1 MQNNLHTIKQLL
13 GDRDLDSLKKL
24 ALTCKRSINK
34 TQYYRSVLMLSAHN
48 LEHLMKIPQ
57 LNADAVILNLED
69 GVSVENKP
77 FALVLVAIFLC
88 KYKQIEKK
96 LIVRVNALQE
106 GGYEEIAY
114 LNQFCPDAI
123 RVPKIKTVNEVK
135 EVLDILHKDIELHLS
150 IETSD
155 AWLNLVSLGINTRV
169 SAFYLGILDLFVDM
183 GLSQSLI
190 TPQNPTTKY
199 ILSHFLITCRALH
212 VKAVAPVFQKYK
224 DIDTF
229 KQWVELEK
237 SMGYNAKACISP
249 KQTDI
254 VNDILKPSALHIEK
268 AKEIIRLFEQ
278 NKSKAITGF
287 VDERYGFID
296 EPIYKDAL
304 NTLRH
309 I

>member
-1 MQNNLHTIKQLL
+1 MQNNLHLIEQLL
-13 GDRDLDSLKKL
+13 SDRDLESLKKI
-24 ALTCKRSINK
+24 AITCKRSINK
-34 TQYYRSVLMLSAHN
+34 TQHYRSALMLSAHN
-48 LEHLMKIPQ
+48 LKHLIKIPQ

-69 GVSVENKP
+69 GVCMEDKP

-88 KYKQIEKK
+88 KYKQTEKK

-123 RVPKIKTVNEVK
+123 RVPKIKTTNEVK
-135 EVLDILHKDIELHLS
+135 EALDILHKDIELHLS

-155 AWLNLVSLGINTRV
+155 AWLNLASLGVDKRV
-169 SAFYLGILDLFVDM
+169 SAFYLGILDLFADM

-190 TPQNPTTKY
+190 TPQNPTIEY

-229 KQWVELEK
+229 KQWIELEK
-237 SMGYNAKACISP
+237 SMGYDAKACISP
-249 KQTDI
+249 KQADM
-254 VNDILKPSALHIEK
+254 VNDIFKPSALHIEK

-278 NKSKAITGF
+278 NRSKAITGF

>member
-13 GDRDLDSLKKL
+13 SNRDLDSLKKL
-24 ALTCKRSINK
+24 AVTCKRSINK
-34 TQYYRSVLMLSAHN
+34 TQSYRSVLMLSAHN
-48 LEHLMKIPQ
+48 LKHLVKIPQ

-69 GVSVENKP
+69 GIFVEDKP
-77 FALVLVAIFLC
+77 FALVLAAIFLC
-88 KYKQIEKK
+88 KYKQIGKK

-114 LNQFCPDAI
+114 LNQFYPDAI
-123 RVPKIKTVNEVK
+123 RVPKIKTANEVK
-135 EVLDILHKDIELHLS
+135 GVLDILHKDIELHLS

-155 AWLNLVSLGINTRV
+155 AWLNLVSLSKDTRV

-190 TPQNPTTKY
+190 TPQNPTIDY

-212 VKAVAPVFQKYK
+212 VKAVAPVFQQYK

-229 KQWVELEK
+229 KQWIELEK

-249 KQTDI
+249 KQADI
-254 VNDILKPSALHIEK
+254 ANDVLKPSALHIEK